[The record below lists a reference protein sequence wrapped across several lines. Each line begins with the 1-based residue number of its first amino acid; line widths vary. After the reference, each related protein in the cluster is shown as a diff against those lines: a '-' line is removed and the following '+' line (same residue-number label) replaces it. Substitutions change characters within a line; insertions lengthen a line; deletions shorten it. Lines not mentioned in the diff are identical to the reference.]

1 MQTLTVFVSQYA
13 VIGGLCNSQ
22 FEKSVDFRKQFE
34 LGTSNKKTIKTIEQR
49 IFVVSYPIVNVFE
62 LI

>member
-34 LGTSNKKTIKTIEQR
+34 LGTSNKKNNK
-49 IFVVSYPIVNVFE
+49 NN
-62 LI
+62 